1 MQPITCYVAKRNL
14 SREAWQTD
22 WYNTLTQMFCAH
34 FCLLLSCVLCKYKH
48 GWLRFPSFTSIVTFA
63 VTRQLLWNN
72 VHCVG
77 ARLTKPFYL
86 VCYSVFLIVFCFL
99 FFFLLFFIF
108 ILSRL
113 CGLAEFLPDFLT
125 FILSHIFYCFQC
137 FIITSPANATISASW
152 NFFANYAGAVDG
164 RCDCVPLPSSS

>member
-77 ARLTKPFYL
+77 ARPTKPFYL

-99 FFFLLFFIF
+99 FFFSSFFY
-108 ILSRL
+108 
-113 CGLAEFLPDFLT
+113 
-125 FILSHIFYCFQC
+125 FYFVSSMW
-137 FIITSPANATISASW
+137 FGWISAW
-152 NFFANYAGAVDG
+152 FFNLYIVSHFLLLPMFYNNITCECNHLCFLKLLCKLC
-164 RCDCVPLPSSS
+164 RCCRWKMWLCATA

>member
-1 MQPITCYVAKRNL
+1 MWQNVTWVERHGKQIDIIHWHRCSVHIFVLYCHVSCANTNMADFDSHHSPVLSHSQSPDSYYEITFIVLVPDLPSL
-14 SREAWQTD
+14 SIWFAILCFW
-22 WYNTLTQMFCAH
+22 LCSV
-34 FCLLLSCVLCKYKH
+34 SC
-48 GWLRFPSFTSIVTFA
+48 
-63 VTRQLLWNN
+63 
-72 VHCVG
+72 
-77 ARLTKPFYL
+77 
-86 VCYSVFLIVFCFL
+86 
-99 FFFLLFFIF
+99 FFFFFFFIF